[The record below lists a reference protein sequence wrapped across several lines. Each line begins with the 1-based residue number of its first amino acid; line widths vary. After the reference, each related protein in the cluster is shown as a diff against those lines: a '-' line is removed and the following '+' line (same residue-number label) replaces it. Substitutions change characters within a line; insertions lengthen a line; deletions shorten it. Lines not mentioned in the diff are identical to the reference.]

1 MNKQEVYEFLKNK
14 NIWYEITEH
23 EAVYSMSEVPNVEI
37 PYPES
42 EAKNLFVRDDKHN
55 NYYLITVKGNKKV
68 DLKEFRR
75 TNNTRPLSFASSE
88 ELNEILKLIPGSV
101 SPFGLLSDK
110 ENKVKFYIDKAF
122 YDNRGIIGIHPNEN
136 TATVWL
142 KIGDLVQIIQES
154 GHIVCKIDIE

>member
-42 EAKNLFVRDDKHN
+42 EAKNLFVCDDKHN

>member
-37 PYPES
+37 PYSES

-55 NYYLITVKGNKKV
+55 NYYLITVEGNKKV
-68 DLKEFRR
+68 DLKKFRH

-142 KIGDLVQIIQES
+142 KIGDLVQIIQDS

>member
-1 MNKQEVYEFLKNK
+1 MNKQEVYEFLKRK
-14 NIWYEITEH
+14 NIWHEITEH
-23 EAVYSMSEVPNVEI
+23 EAVYSMSEVPNVEL

-42 EAKNLFVRDDKHN
+42 DAKNLFVRDDKHN

-75 TNNTRPLSFASSE
+75 TNNTRPLRFASSE

-110 ENKVKFYIDKAF
+110 KNKVKFYIDKAF
-122 YDNRGIIGIHPNEN
+122 YSGRGIIGIHPNEN

>member
-68 DLKEFRR
+68 DLKKFRH

-122 YDNRGIIGIHPNEN
+122 YNNRGIIGIHPNEN

-154 GHIVCKIDIE
+154 GHMVYKIDIE